1 MAKENFN
8 ANVWLNYAQN
18 QSPQQMDRQSYN
30 LLSTKN
36 IEVPPQLPDIHDQ
49 ACPGTDDLL
58 KNFFVSGWRGEDI
71 ISKTALNIKK
81 IISELTPDAEAVFLS
96 NSNLNRSLKLLIY
109 NEYLSF
115 TQTHPLPPGAPD
127 NYKDFW
133 CNVEDINSPFAGY
146 LKRFTKIYSFRAV
159 VCYLF
164 RIRFIT
170 KLSQAISLELS
181 DTTLINPN
189 SAIQKIFKKG
199 SSTEIDCESLQANQ
213 YSWYRPSIEYKDKIT
228 QIAQNFHLI
237 GIEEIMKICLE
248 EDIDN
253 QKNEYSP
260 TLSNKHFG
268 LFLNSLLV
276 FFPYWV
282 EGKSYPQNH
291 SLDKLPSVKRCK
303 FTGNDITSL
312 TLSHWLAQEE
322 NMSHKWELWSDLICP
337 NFQGEQFSDGNFVR
351 ICHELQFL
359 VFLVDLSIK
368 KKVDPRKFISEIIK
382 AKYITQQVTSPKGS
396 QFDMFSDF
404 QVSHEIMYDRIVLNL
419 TDLPKTNSHH
429 SLLGSITQSFSYLRN
444 DGYLFVLT
452 NQKLFVP
459 SQSNKMEQLLDA
471 YKLDANF
478 NFEDLKGKGEIPSY
492 LYILSQKPSHN
503 RDSRF
508 KNDTNYISN
517 ISEFLPKVNKYPCT
531 TFRICGEL
539 SSINKYNEVVC
550 ELENF
555 LLNTSGK
562 EGHPVFYKELSEN
575 ILFEYFQD
583 AIVDGKLI
591 SSTSKEPDNITHPS
605 FFKNLTKACLPLK
618 SLFKIESLQHDS
630 DKELDGNLDP
640 IANELLGVDNRAE
653 DKYPLV
659 LIVDF
664 SKSYDVNLEIVSAS
678 SYLAKAEEYGMA
690 LYKYFGL
697 TPKSLDINVD
707 LIREFFNSNLGKQ
720 LIALSI
726 NSQTKIKSKLE
737 LLLIPRFFSMPRL
750 IDNQNIN
757 KFALLSQDEKTI
769 KSYHPTSLS
778 HSFEQLCMEI
788 DQYKNI
794 FPCHIAGLL
803 ISFKH
808 KIHDVLRDFDKS
820 SHLPKANYIN
830 YTNPSVIEAI
840 LPLPTYPIYPQ
851 NKEYFIDFTS
861 ESPVMLNAHLTS
873 TQITTTPNASCLEFF
888 SRDKNILKIYSDI
901 DALGFVKFI
910 IDSSLD
916 TPILHVLHNLHV
928 PQISDLKKVIL
939 NFKEMETTL
948 SMISAKVE
956 SMINKIF
963 TEQISQAPK

>member
-18 QSPQQMDRQSYN
+18 QPPHKLDRHSYGH
-30 LLSTKN
+30 LPATHL
-36 IEVPPQLPDIHDQ
+36 EGPPQLPDLHDQ
-49 ACPGTDDLL
+49 SPPGTDGLL

-81 IISELTPDAEAVFLS
+81 IIGELAPDAEAVFLS

-133 CNVEDINSPFAGY
+133 SNVDDASSPFAGY

-159 VCYLF
+159 ICYLF

-189 SAIQKIFKKG
+189 STIQKIFKKG

-228 QIAQNFHLI
+228 KIAQNFHHI
-237 GIEEIMKICLE
+237 GIEEIMKICLD
-248 EDIDN
+248 EDIDTHN
-253 QKNEYSP
+253 HEYSP

-282 EGKSYPQNH
+282 EGKSYPHNH
-291 SLDKLPSVKRCK
+291 SLEKLPSVKRCK
-303 FTGNDITSL
+303 YTGNDVTSL

-322 NMSHKWELWSDLICP
+322 NMKHKWELWSDLICP
-337 NFQGEQFSDGNFVR
+337 NFQGEQFADGNFIR

-368 KKVDPRKFISEIIK
+368 KNLDPRKFISEIMK

-429 SLLGSITQSFSYLRN
+429 SLLGSITQNFNYLRN

-459 SQSNKMEQLLDA
+459 SQSNKMEQLLDS

-478 NFEDLKGKGEIPSY
+478 NFEDLKGKGEIPTY
-492 LYILSQKPSHN
+492 LYILSQKSNPHRDN
-503 RDSRF
+503 RSKTDPHHL
-508 KNDTNYISN
+508 SN
-517 ISEFLPKVNKYPCT
+517 ISDFLPKVNKYPCT

-539 SSINKYNEVVC
+539 SSINKYSEVVC
-550 ELENF
+550 ELESF

-562 EGHPVFYKELSEN
+562 EGHPVYYKELSEN

-591 SSTSKEPDNITHPS
+591 SAASKETDNITHPS

-630 DKELDGNLDP
+630 DKELDGTLDP
-640 IANELLGVDNRAE
+640 MANELLGVDDRVE

-664 SKSYDVNLEIVSAS
+664 SRNYDVNLEIVGAS

-697 TPKSLDINVD
+697 SPKSLDINVD
-707 LIREFFNSNLGKQ
+707 LIREFFHSSLGKQ

-726 NSQTKIKSKLE
+726 NSQAKLKSKLDQ
-737 LLLIPRFFSMPRL
+737 LLIPRFFSFPTRL
-750 IDNQNIN
+750 DAQNIS
-757 KFALLSQDEKTI
+757 KVALLSQDEKTL
-769 KSYHPTSLS
+769 KSYHPIALS
-778 HSFEQLCMEI
+778 NSFELVCKEI
-788 DQYKNI
+788 DQYKHI
-794 FPCHIAGLL
+794 FPCHVAGLL

-808 KIHDVLRDFDKS
+808 KIHDIIRNFDQGQRLQKG
-820 SHLPKANYIN
+820 NYIN

-851 NKEYFIDFTS
+851 NKEYFIDFTF
-861 ESPVMLNAHLTS
+861 ESPVMLNAPLTS
-873 TQITTTPNASCLEFF
+873 TQITTNPNTSCLEIF

-910 IDSSLD
+910 LDSSLD
-916 TPILHVLHNLHV
+916 SPILHVLHNLHV
-928 PQISDLKKVIL
+928 PQISDLKKVIS

-948 SMISAKVE
+948 SMISAKVD
-956 SMINKIF
+956 SLINRIF

>member
-1 MAKENFN
+1 LAKENFN
-8 ANVWLNYAQN
+8 AKVWLNYAQN
-18 QSPQQMDRQSYN
+18 QPPHKLDRHSYDHLPSTN
-30 LLSTKN
+30 L
-36 IEVPPQLPDIHDQ
+36 EGPPQLPDCLDQ
-49 ACPGTDDLL
+49 TPASADDLL

-81 IISELTPDAEAVFLS
+81 IIGELAPDAEAVFLS

-133 CNVEDINSPFAGY
+133 SNVDDVNSPFTGY

-159 VCYLF
+159 ICYLF

-228 QIAQNFHLI
+228 KIAQNFHLI
-237 GIEEIMKICLE
+237 GIEEIMKICLD
-248 EDIDN
+248 EDIDT

-282 EGKSYPQNH
+282 EGKSYPQHH
-291 SLDKLPSVKRCK
+291 SHDKLPSVKRCK
-303 FTGNDITSL
+303 YTGSDITSL

-322 NMSHKWELWSDLICP
+322 NMNHKWELWSDLICP
-337 NFQGEQFSDGNFVR
+337 NFQGEQFSDGHFIR

-359 VFLVDLSIK
+359 VFLVDLSTK
-368 KKVDPRKFISEIIK
+368 KKIDPRKFISEIMK

-404 QVSHEIMYDRIVLNL
+404 QVSHEIMYDRIILNL

-429 SLLGSITQSFSYLRN
+429 SLLGNITQSFNYLRN

-459 SQSNKMEQLLDA
+459 SQSNKMEQLLDT

-492 LYILSQKPSHN
+492 LYILSQKSNHP
-503 RDSRF
+503 RDSRS
-508 KNDTNYISN
+508 KTDPPNLSN
-517 ISEFLPKVNKYPCT
+517 ISEFLPKVTKYPCT

-539 SSINKYNEVVC
+539 SSINKYSEVVC

-591 SSTSKEPDNITHPS
+591 SSASKEPDNITHPS

-618 SLFKIESLQHDS
+618 SLFKIESLQQDS
-630 DKELDGNLDP
+630 DKDLDGSLDP
-640 IANELLGVDNRAE
+640 MANELLGVDNRAE

-659 LIVDF
+659 LIVDL
-664 SKSYDVNLEIVSAS
+664 SQNYDVNLEIVSTS

-697 TPKSLDINVD
+697 TPKTLDINMD
-707 LIREFFNSNLGKQ
+707 LIREFFDSNFGKQ

-726 NSQTKIKSKLE
+726 NSQTKLKSKLE
-737 LLLIPRFFSMPRL
+737 LLLIPRFFSIPTL
-750 IDNQNIN
+750 IDAQNIG

-769 KSYHPTSLS
+769 KSYYPTDLS
-778 HSFEQLCMEI
+778 RSFELLCKEI
-788 DQYKNI
+788 DQFKNI

-808 KIHDVLRDFDKS
+808 KIHDVLRDFDDGRRLQKG
-820 SHLPKANYIN
+820 NYIN
-830 YTNPSVIEAI
+830 YNNPSVIEAI
-840 LPLPTYPIYPQ
+840 VSLPTYPIYPQ

-873 TQITTTPNASCLEFF
+873 TQIITAPNASCLEFF
-888 SRDKNILKIYSDI
+888 SRDKSILKIYSDI
-901 DALGFVKFI
+901 DALGFLKFI

-916 TPILHVLHNLHV
+916 TPILNVLHNLHV
-928 PQISDLKKVIL
+928 PQISDLKKVIT

-948 SMISAKVE
+948 SMISARVE
-956 SMINKIF
+956 SLINKIF